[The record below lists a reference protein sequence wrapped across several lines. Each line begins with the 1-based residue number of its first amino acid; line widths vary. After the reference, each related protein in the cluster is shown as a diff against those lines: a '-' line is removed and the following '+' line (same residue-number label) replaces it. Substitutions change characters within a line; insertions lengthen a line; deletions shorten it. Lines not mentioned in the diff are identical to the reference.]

1 MNTAKNET
9 STFPMWKSL
18 FVYMLV
24 VVVFMYE
31 NAVRIN
37 RVFHVSLRIQRQAA
51 VIHNALSSIGFSQ
64 HQHDESGSF
73 CNGVRFFA
81 CVLATKSIMHFLSLS
96 KPFLYFEHKFSLRR
110 STIFRSFRGKNCS
123 KLQHDTHNFFVFLSL
138 AATWCV
144 ENLAMENRLY
154 VVR

>member
-1 MNTAKNET
+1 MNTAKNKT

-18 FVYMLV
+18 FVYMLD

-51 VIHNALSSIGFSQ
+51 FVHNALSSIVFRSTNTTK
-64 HQHDESGSF
+64 GSF

-96 KPFLYFEHKFSLRR
+96 KAFFYTLNTSLVFVGRR
-110 STIFRSFRGKNCS
+110 
-123 KLQHDTHNFFVFLSL
+123 FFVLIEEKIVLSCKTIHTISSFSFASL
-138 AATWCV
+138 QRGVWKTWRWKIIY
-144 ENLAMENRLY
+144 MSMQ
-154 VVR
+154 

>member
-1 MNTAKNET
+1 
-9 STFPMWKSL
+9 
-18 FVYMLV
+18 
-24 VVVFMYE
+24 VFMYE

-51 VIHNALSSIGFSQ
+51 VIYTMRSPLSVFAAPTRSK
-64 HQHDESGSF
+64 GSF

-123 KLQHDTHNFFVFLSL
+123 KLQNDTHNFFVFLAF

-154 VVR
+154 VHAINVWHYISAFLVV